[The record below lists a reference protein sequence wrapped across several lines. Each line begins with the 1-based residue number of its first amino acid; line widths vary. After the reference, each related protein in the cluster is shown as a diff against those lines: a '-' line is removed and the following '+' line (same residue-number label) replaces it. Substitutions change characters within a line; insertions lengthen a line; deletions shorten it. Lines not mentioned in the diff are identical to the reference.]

1 MLHSRLFVSDA
12 DEDAAWFASPAGFG
26 SESPF
31 SVSDANE
38 KVESSASLTRNEI
51 KLPGKKD
58 WLRLLVAKTEA
69 ALELIFRGELLLVL
83 PEVLPEMIE

>member
-1 MLHSRLFVSDA
+1 MYDV
-12 DEDAAWFASPAGFG
+12 
-26 SESPF
+26 
-31 SVSDANE
+31 
-38 KVESSASLTRNEI
+38 
-51 KLPGKKD
+51 